1 MKKYFA
7 VISII
12 AACFFATGFTFRS
25 QPTDDNVAF
34 PEGYRAWTHIKSSL
48 TGPQSPGFQANGGFH
63 HIYANEKAMQGY
75 STGKFPEGSILV
87 FDVIEVN
94 EKNGN
99 FSQGKRIRVD
109 VMMKD
114 SIKYSSTGGWGYDE
128 FKESSKTERILT
140 SAARTAC
147 FNCHSSQKDYIFSE
161 FVQ

>member
-1 MKKYFA
+1 MKSLDRLY
-7 VISII
+7 VIENSGI
-12 AACFFATGFTFRS
+12 
-25 QPTDDNVAF
+25 Q
-34 PEGYRAWTHIKSSL
+34 E
-48 TGPQSPGFQANGGFH
+48 
-63 HIYANEKAMQGY
+63 NEISAYQH
-75 STGKFPEGSILV
+75 
-87 FDVIEVN
+87 VIEVN

-147 FNCHSSQKDYIFSE
+147 FNCHSNQKDYIFSE
-161 FVQ
+161 FAQ